1 MAGGWQVLNSL
12 LKNGSS
18 DLISALRG
26 SCQCSHIGPSAAFS
40 KSPRALV
47 DDPTLVFRHPV
58 SARIARCLVMAV
70 LAAWLSL
77 SFGGAAIGAVWK
89 NSDRLD
95 DKAAETTQSDRS
107 LQPDSRYL
115 SQKPGKPNPY
125 FDNLAPEDR
134 TRMQRQYRE
143 WQSLPPEQRDTMRQ
157 RMDDLR
163 RMPPQDRERYQQ
175 RYQQW
180 QQLSPEDRRRL
191 ENNLQRWDSLSPQ
204 ERESIRQ
211 RFKN

>member
-1 MAGGWQVLNSL
+1 LKYDAAVLRSL
-12 LKNGSS
+12 LGDRIVRCLLLAVLLS
-18 DLISALRG
+18 
-26 SCQCSHIGPSAAFS
+26 
-40 KSPRALV
+40 
-47 DDPTLVFRHPV
+47 LVFDD
-58 SARIARCLVMAV
+58 
-70 LAAWLSL
+70 AAN
-77 SFGGAAIGAVWK
+77 AAVWK
-89 NSDRLD
+89 TPDRLD
-95 DKAAETTQSDRS
+95 ERAVETTWIDCS
-107 LQPDSRYL
+107 LQYEAILYL

-125 FDNLAPEDR
+125 FDNLTPEDR

-163 RMPPQDRERYQQ
+163 RMPPPDRERYQQ

-191 ENNLQRWDSLSPQ
+191 ENNLQRWDNLSPQ